1 MEESIADEIS
11 REIERDCLRYPRNL
25 SLKEEGDGPDPDGV

>member
-1 MEESIADEIS
+1 MTDDAADEIS

-25 SLKEEGDGPDPDGV
+25 SLEEESDADTDGV